1 VLVEEDLV
9 VPQVVLYLL
18 VQVQPVV
25 EEGVQLFIM
34 YQFLLFREHHIP
46 LL

>member
-1 VLVEEDLV
+1 VLVEEDPV
-9 VPQVVLYLL
+9 VPHLVLYLL
-18 VQVQPVV
+18 VQVLQVV

-34 YQFLLFREHHIP
+34 HQFLLFREHHIP